1 MMTQIGSLEEGDSS
15 MDDDVFA
22 TAHARDMIAADQAS
36 AMLGI
41 EVVSAAPGAAVVRMR
56 VRADM
61 LNGFHVIHG
70 GLVFA
75 VADTAFAL
83 ACNETD
89 AVTLAAG
96 ADIVFLTSAHEGEV
110 LTATAQRRSLVGR
123 SGVYDVRVQAD
134 DGRAVAEF
142 RGRSLTTRRPVPDRP
157 VPERPV
163 PDRWIPEKDM
173 P

>member
-1 MMTQIGSLEEGDSS
+1 
-15 MDDDVFA
+15 MDDVAGDVFA
-22 TAHARDMIAADQAS
+22 TAHARDMIAADRAS
-36 AMLGI
+36 AALGI
-41 EVVSAAPGAAVVRMR
+41 EVVSAAPGEAVVRMP

-96 ADIVFLTSAHEGEV
+96 ADIAFLTSAREGEV
-110 LTATAQRRSLVGR
+110 LTAVAQRRSLVGR
-123 SGVYDVRVQAD
+123 SGIYDVRVEAD
-134 DGRAVAEF
+134 DGRIVAEF
-142 RGRSLTTRRPVPDRP
+142 RGRSLTTRRPVPDRFN
-157 VPERPV
+157 
-163 PDRWIPEKDM
+163 PEKDM

>member
-1 MMTQIGSLEEGDSS
+1 MMTHMSRSKKVTGA
-15 MDDDVFA
+15 MDVDVFA
-22 TAHARDMIAADQAS
+22 TAHARDMIAADRAS
-36 AMLGI
+36 AALGI
-41 EVVSAAPGAAVVRMR
+41 EVVSAAPGEAVVRMR

-96 ADIVFLTSAHEGEV
+96 ADIAFLTSAHEGEI
-110 LTATAQRRSLVGR
+110 LTATAHRRTLVGR
-123 SGVYDVRVQAD
+123 SGLYDVRVEAD
-134 DGRAVAEF
+134 DGRTVAEF
-142 RGRSLTTRRPVPDRP
+142 RGRSLTTRRPVPDRSIDP
-157 VPERPV
+157 TEMTP
-163 PDRWIPEKDM
+163 
-173 P
+173 

>member
-1 MMTQIGSLEEGDSS
+1 
-15 MDDDVFA
+15 MDDVAADVFA
-22 TAHARDMIAADQAS
+22 TAHARDMIAADRAS
-36 AMLGI
+36 AALGI
-41 EVVSAAPGAAVVRMR
+41 EVVSAAPGEAVVRMP
-56 VRADM
+56 VREDM

-96 ADIVFLTSAHEGEV
+96 ADIAFLTSAVAGEV
-110 LTATAQRRSLVGR
+110 LTALARRRSLVGR
-123 SGVYDVRVQAD
+123 SGIYDVRVEAD
-134 DGRAVAEF
+134 DGRIVAEF

-157 VPERPV
+157 MA
-163 PDRWIPEKDM
+163 DA
-173 P
+173 

>member
-1 MMTQIGSLEEGDSS
+1 KVTAA
-15 MDDDVFA
+15 MDDEVFA

-41 EVVSAAPGAAVVRMR
+41 EVVRASPGEAIVRMR

-96 ADIVFLTSAHEGEV
+96 GDIVFLTSAHEGEV

-134 DGRAVAEF
+134 DGRMVAEF

-157 VPERPV
+157 VPDRPE
-163 PDRWIPEKDM
+163 PDRSIPEKDM

>member
-1 MMTQIGSLEEGDSS
+1 MMTQLHPDGGL
-15 MDDDVFA
+15 MDDVFA

-41 EVVSAAPGAAVVRMR
+41 EVVSASPGEAVVRMR

-96 ADIVFLTSAHEGEV
+96 ADIVFLTSAHEGET
-110 LTATAQRRSLVGR
+110 LTATARRRSLVGR
-123 SGVYDVRVQAD
+123 SGIYDVRVEAD
-134 DGRAVAEF
+134 DGRVVAEF
-142 RGRSLTTRRPVPDRP
+142 RGRSLTTRRQVPDRP
-157 VPERPV
+157 VP
-163 PDRWIPEKDM
+163 DRSIPEKDM